1 MKLCVIGDPVGHSM
15 SPVLHR
21 RMLALSGIEG
31 DYQAVTVTRETLPDF
46 MAAGRAGEW
55 DGCNVTMPLKQEV
68 IRYLDQLSPEAEAC
82 GAVNTVCFRNGHTVG
97 YNTDA
102 PGIRAGFAARGAAPT
117 GRALVIGNGRRGPGG
132 PVGPGRPGRHHR
144 RPPRRRRD
152 HGPAASGRRPVRV
165 VVNATPLGME
175 GFPPFADL
183 SFLDSLPAGAA
194 VFDLIY
200 APRKTE
206 LYQAARARG
215 LIAITGME
223 LLVQQAILAFNHF
236 TGAGLEQEATRR
248 ELLALVNET

>member
-102 PGIRAGFAARGAAPT
+102 PRHPGGLCRPGRRPPQAGPWSSATAARP
-117 GRALVIGNGRRGPGG
+117 GRPGG
-132 PVGPGRPGRHHR
+132 PWQTGRHHR

-152 HGPAASGRRPVRV
+152 HGPAAPGRPAV
-165 VVNATPLGME
+165 PG
-175 GFPPFADL
+175 GGQCHPPGHGG
-183 SFLDSLPAGAA
+183 LPALCGS
-194 VFDLIY
+194 VL
-200 APRKTE
+200 PGQPSR
-206 LYQAARARG
+206 RRG
-215 LIAITGME
+215 G
-223 LLVQQAILAFNHF
+223 V
-236 TGAGLEQEATRR
+236 
-248 ELLALVNET
+248 

>member
-21 RMLALSGIEG
+21 RMLTLSGIEG
-31 DYQAVTVTRETLPDF
+31 DYQSVTVTRETLPDF

-117 GRALVIGNGRRGPGG
+117 GRALVIGNGGAARAARWALADRGVITAARRGGDVTMDQLPQ
-132 PVGPGRPGRHHR
+132 
-144 RPPRRRRD
+144 
-152 HGPAASGRRPVRV
+152 AARQCRV

-183 SFLDSLPAGAA
+183 SFLGSLPAGAA

-200 APRKTE
+200 APRKT
-206 LYQAARARG
+206 
-215 LIAITGME
+215 
-223 LLVQQAILAFNHF
+223 
-236 TGAGLEQEATRR
+236 
-248 ELLALVNET
+248 AL

>member
-117 GRALVIGNGRRGPGG
+117 AGPWS
-132 PVGPGRPGRHHR
+132 
-144 RPPRRRRD
+144 RRRRGGD
-152 HGPAASGRRPVRV
+152 VTMDQLPQAARQCRV

>member
-102 PGIRAGFAARGAAPT
+102 PGIRAGFAA
-117 GRALVIGNGRRGPGG
+117 GRRPHRPGPGHRQRRRGPGG
-132 PVGPGRPGRHHR
+132 PGGPWQTGASS
-144 RPPRRRRD
+144 PP
-152 HGPAASGRRPVRV
+152 PAAA
-165 VVNATPLGME
+165 AT
-175 GFPPFADL
+175 
-183 SFLDSLPAGAA
+183 
-194 VFDLIY
+194 
-200 APRKTE
+200 
-206 LYQAARARG
+206 
-215 LIAITGME
+215 
-223 LLVQQAILAFNHF
+223 
-236 TGAGLEQEATRR
+236 
-248 ELLALVNET
+248 

>member
-102 PGIRAGFAARGAAPT
+102 PGIRAARWALADRGVITAARRGGDVTMDQLPQAA
-117 GRALVIGNGRRGPGG
+117 RQC
-132 PVGPGRPGRHHR
+132 
-144 RPPRRRRD
+144 
-152 HGPAASGRRPVRV
+152 RV

-183 SFLDSLPAGAA
+183 SFLGSLPAGAA

>member
-21 RMLALSGIEG
+21 RMLTLSGIEG

-68 IRYLDQLSPEAEAC
+68 IRYLDELSPEAEAC

-117 GRALVIGNGRRGPGG
+117 GRALVIGNGGAARAARWALADRGVITAARRGGDVTMDQLPQ
-132 PVGPGRPGRHHR
+132 
-144 RPPRRRRD
+144 
-152 HGPAASGRRPVRV
+152 AARQCRV
-165 VVNATPLGME
+165 VVNATPRGR
-175 GFPPFADL
+175 
-183 SFLDSLPAGAA
+183 LPAGAA

-206 LYQAARARG
+206 LYQTAKARG

>member
-46 MAAGRAGEW
+46 IAAGRAGEW

-68 IRYLDQLSPEAEAC
+68 IRYLDKLSPEAEAC

-117 GRALVIGNGRRGPGG
+117 GRALVIGNGEMGRLSAALLHRLGCAVTVTLRTYRHGGTEHSRR
-132 PVGPGRPGRHHR
+132 H
-144 RPPRRRRD
+144 
-152 HGPAASGRRPVRV
+152 ASSRTYYY
-165 VVNATPLGME
+165 ATFQVESG
-175 GFPPFADL
+175 D
-183 SFLDSLPAGAA
+183 
-194 VFDLIY
+194 
-200 APRKTE
+200 R
-206 LYQAARARG
+206 
-215 LIAITGME
+215 ME
-223 LLVQQAILAFNHF
+223 LEVPDREHGRLAEGDRGRLTFQ
-236 TGAGLEQEATRR
+236 GTRFQGFR
-248 ELLALVNET
+248 RT

>member
-117 GRALVIGNGRRGPGG
+117 GRIRF
-132 PVGPGRPGRHHR
+132 
-144 RPPRRRRD
+144 
-152 HGPAASGRRPVRV
+152 
-165 VVNATPLGME
+165 TC
-175 GFPPFADL
+175 
-183 SFLDSLPAGAA
+183 FL
-194 VFDLIY
+194 
-200 APRKTE
+200 TE
-206 LYQAARARG
+206 
-215 LIAITGME
+215 
-223 LLVQQAILAFNHF
+223 V
-236 TGAGLEQEATRR
+236 
-248 ELLALVNET
+248 

>member
-31 DYQAVTVTRETLPDF
+31 DYQSVTVTRETLPDF

-117 GRALVIGNGRRGPGG
+117 GRALVIGNGGAARAARWALADRGVITAARRGGDVTMDQLPK
-132 PVGPGRPGRHHR
+132 
-144 RPPRRRRD
+144 
-152 HGPAASGRRPVRV
+152 AARQCRV

-183 SFLDSLPAGAA
+183 SFLGSLPAGAA

>member
-117 GRALVIGNGRRGPGG
+117 GRLVIGNGGAARAARC
-132 PVGPGRPGRHHR
+132 PGRPVRHHC

-152 HGPAASGRRPVRV
+152 HGRAAPGRPAVPG
-165 VVNATPLGME
+165 G
-175 GFPPFADL
+175 GQCHPPGHGG
-183 SFLDSLPAGAA
+183 LPAVCGS
-194 VFDLIY
+194 VL
-200 APRKTE
+200 PGQPSR
-206 LYQAARARG
+206 RRG
-215 LIAITGME
+215 G
-223 LLVQQAILAFNHF
+223 V
-236 TGAGLEQEATRR
+236 
-248 ELLALVNET
+248 

>member
-117 GRALVIGNGRRGPGG
+117 GRALVIGNGGAARAA
-132 PVGPGRPGRHHR
+132 R

-152 HGPAASGRRPVRV
+152 HGPAAPGRPAV
-165 VVNATPLGME
+165 PG
-175 GFPPFADL
+175 GGQCHPPGHGG
-183 SFLDSLPAGAA
+183 LPALCGS
-194 VFDLIY
+194 VL
-200 APRKTE
+200 PGQPSR
-206 LYQAARARG
+206 RRG
-215 LIAITGME
+215 G
-223 LLVQQAILAFNHF
+223 V
-236 TGAGLEQEATRR
+236 
-248 ELLALVNET
+248 

>member
-117 GRALVIGNGRRGPGG
+117 GRALVIGNGGDVTMDELPQ
-132 PVGPGRPGRHHR
+132 
-144 RPPRRRRD
+144 
-152 HGPAASGRRPVRV
+152 AARQCRV

>member
-21 RMLALSGIEG
+21 RMLTLSGIEG

-117 GRALVIGNGRRGPGG
+117 GRALVIGNGGAARKLRQPFPFLGGQGAAFIEYGKDEVAALQRAAAALHPELLHRVVALAQTGGIGKTEGEIPQPHRFLDDIPGG
-132 PVGPGRPGRHHR
+132 AGNGG
-144 RPPRRRRD
+144 D
-152 HGPAASGRRPVRV
+152 DAA
-165 VVNATPLGME
+165 
-175 GFPPFADL
+175 
-183 SFLDSLPAGAA
+183 LPAGQQVHQGGFSHIGAA
-194 VFDLIY
+194 DDGGGNALPHQLPLLP
-200 APRKTE
+200 ALLQPGK
-206 LYQAARARG
+206 G
-215 LIAITGME
+215 LIHA
-223 LLVQQAILAFNHF
+223 V
-236 TGAGLEQEATRR
+236 
-248 ELLALVNET
+248 

>member
-1 MKLCVIGDPVGHSM
+1 
-15 SPVLHR
+15 
-21 RMLALSGIEG
+21 
-31 DYQAVTVTRETLPDF
+31 

-97 YNTDA
+97 YNTDT

-117 GRALVIGNGRRGPGG
+117 GRALIIGNGGAARAARWALADRAVITAARRGGDVTMDQLPQ
-132 PVGPGRPGRHHR
+132 
-144 RPPRRRRD
+144 
-152 HGPAASGRRPVRV
+152 AARQCRV

-183 SFLDSLPAGAA
+183 SFLGSLPAGAA

>member
-117 GRALVIGNGRRGPGG
+117 GRWALADRSVITAARRGGDVTMDELPQ
-132 PVGPGRPGRHHR
+132 
-144 RPPRRRRD
+144 
-152 HGPAASGRRPVRV
+152 AARQCRV